1 MCMTDCETEAQ
12 RRPGKRSS
20 FWVDGGALNPDA
32 PESPKLRATGYPMAK
47 AAASQARTFLGH
59 PLGLVTL
66 FFTEAFERF
75 SYYGLRAMLILYLGD
90 AVINH
95 RGGLALDDKQAAGI
109 YALYVGFVYLL
120 ALPGGWIA
128 DRLIG
133 QQRAVFWGAIL
144 IACGQFALAA
154 PSGELPGACLGL
166 VLIVLGTGLLKPNV
180 SVIVGQLYPEGGVRR
195 DAGFSIFYSGINL
208 GAFVAPLPVSY
219 VAETYNWHWGYLMC
233 GCVMLGGALWF
244 RSTKHWLAGA
254 GTEPSHSGDARRAAM
269 VQRRGWTAIAVSMAA
284 LVLAGLALWLGWFSF
299 DVNTAAGYTGWGI
312 FTAAVLFF
320 AAILVFGGLSSV
332 EKKRVVVIFLLFAGA
347 ALFWTGFEQAGSSL
361 NIFAERYTQRMLGS
375 FEIPAGW
382 FQSVQPLFIITLSPF
397 VGYLWIKLA
406 AKNLNPSTPVKFG
419 LGLIMMAAGFGVMVG
434 AAHVVAGGALALPS
448 WLVVTYFFHTVGELL
463 LSPVGLSA
471 VTKLAPPRYVSQM
484 MGTFFMGLS
493 LGNVFAG
500 LMGGK
505 LDPSQLSQMPD
516 VFMQIVY
523 LGVGSGLVFLVFSRP
538 IRKLIGGAE

>member
-1 MCMTDCETEAQ
+1 
-12 RRPGKRSS
+12 
-20 FWVDGGALNPDA
+20 
-32 PESPKLRATGYPMAK
+32 MAN
-47 AAASQARTFLGH
+47 AASTNKTLFGH
-59 PLGLVTL
+59 PLGLMNL

-90 AVINH
+90 AVMNH

-133 QQRAVFWGAIL
+133 QQRAVFSGAIL
-144 IACGQFALAA
+144 IAFGQFALAV
-154 PSGELPGACLGL
+154 PSGGVPFACLGL

-180 SVIVGQLYPEGGVRR
+180 SVIVGQLYPEGGARR
-195 DAGFSIFYSGINL
+195 DSGFSIFYSGINL

-219 VAETYNWHWGYLMC
+219 VAETYNWHWGYLLC
-233 GCVMLGGALWF
+233 GGVMLAGALWF
-244 RSTKHWLAGA
+244 RLTKHWLAGA
-254 GTEPSHSGDARRAAM
+254 GVAPSHSGDAAHDARI
-269 VQRRGWTAIAVSMAA
+269 QRRGWTSMAVFLVA
-284 LVLAGLALWLGWFSF
+284 LVASGLALQFGWFSF
-299 DVNTAAGYTGWGI
+299 DVNTVAGYTGYGI
-312 FTAAVLFF
+312 FAAAILFF
-320 AAILVFGGLSSV
+320 TYILVFGGLTTV

-361 NIFAERYTQRMLGS
+361 NIFGERYTDRSVFGYV
-375 FEIPAGW
+375 FPAGW
-382 FQSVQPLFIITLSPF
+382 FQSVQPMFIILLSPF
-397 VGYLWIKLA
+397 VGYLWLRLA

-419 LGLIMMAAGFGVMVG
+419 LGLIMMAVGFLVMVF
-434 AAHVVAGGALALPS
+434 AAHVAVSGVPAAPY
-448 WLVVTYFFHTVGELL
+448 WLIVTYFFHTVGELL

-500 LMGGK
+500 LAGGK
-505 LDPSQLSQMPD
+505 LDPSQITQMPD

-523 LGVGSGLVFLVFSRP
+523 LGVGAGLVFLVFSPP

>member
-1 MCMTDCETEAQ
+1 MANVAS
-12 RRPGKRSS
+12 GKTL
-20 FWVDGGALNPDA
+20 F
-32 PESPKLRATGYPMAK
+32 
-47 AAASQARTFLGH
+47 GH
-59 PLGLVTL
+59 PIGLATL

-75 SYYGLRAMLILYLGD
+75 SYYGLRAMLILYLSD

-95 RGGLALDDKQAAGI
+95 RGGLALTDKEAAGI

-133 QQRAVFWGAIL
+133 QQQAVFYGGIFISA
-144 IACGQFALAA
+144 GQFALAV
-154 PSGELPGACLGL
+154 PSGGLPFGALGL

-219 VAETYNWHWGYLMC
+219 FAEKYNWHWGYLIC
-233 GCVMLGGALWF
+233 GSMMLLGVFWF
-244 RSTKHWLAGA
+244 RSTRHWLAGA
-254 GTEPSHSGDARRAAM
+254 GSQPSHSGDAAKDAL
-269 VQRRGWTAIAVSMAA
+269 VQRRGWTGVAVFLVALAA
-284 LVLAGLALWLGWFSF
+284 LGAAVYTGWLKL
-299 DVNTAAGYTGWGI
+299 DVNALAGYTGAMI
-312 FTAAVLFF
+312 FFAAVLFF
-320 AAILVFGGLSSV
+320 ASILVFGGLTTV

-361 NIFAERYTQRMLGS
+361 NIFGDRYTDRKLLG
-375 FEIPAGW
+375 FEFPAGW

-397 VGYLWIKLA
+397 FGYLWIRLA
-406 AKNLNPSTPVKFG
+406 ARNLNPSTPVKFG
-419 LGLIMMAAGFGVMVG
+419 LGLVMMAGGFAVMVG
-434 AAHVVAGGALALPS
+434 AAHVVAHGALAVPY

-500 LMGGK
+500 LAGGK
-505 LDPSQLSQMPD
+505 LDPNQIGQMPD

-523 LGVGSGLVFLVFSRP
+523 LGVGTGALFLAFSRP

>member
-1 MCMTDCETEAQ
+1 
-12 RRPGKRSS
+12 
-20 FWVDGGALNPDA
+20 
-32 PESPKLRATGYPMAK
+32 MAD
-47 AAASQARTFLGH
+47 AASAAPTRTLFGH
-59 PLGLVTL
+59 PLGLMNL

-90 AVINH
+90 AVMNH
-95 RGGLALDDKQAAGI
+95 RGGLALSDKQAAGI

-133 QQRAVFWGAIL
+133 QQRSVFWGAIL
-144 IACGQFALAA
+144 IAAGQFSLAL
-154 PSGELPGACLGL
+154 PTGGLPFACLGL

-219 VAETYNWHWGYLMC
+219 LAETYNWHWGYLLC
-233 GCVMLGGALWF
+233 GCVMLGGAFWF
-244 RSTKHWLAGA
+244 HSTRHWLAGA
-254 GTEPSHSGDARRAAM
+254 GAAPSHSGDVAHDAR
-269 VQRRGWTAIAVSMAA
+269 VLRRGWTAVALSMA
-284 LVLAGLALWLGWFSF
+284 LLALLGTALWRGWLSF
-299 DVNTAAGYTGWGI
+299 NVTTAADYTGWGI

-320 AAILVFGGLSSV
+320 AYILVFGGLTGV

-361 NIFAERYTQRMLGS
+361 NIFGDRYTDRDVLGYV
-375 FEIPAGW
+375 FPAGW
-382 FQSVQPLFIITLSPF
+382 FQSVQPFFIITLSPF
-397 VGYLWIKLA
+397 VGYLWIRLA
-406 AKNLNPSTPVKFG
+406 AKNLNPSTPVKFA
-419 LGLIMMAAGFGVMVG
+419 LGLLFMALGFLVMVG
-434 AAHVVAGGALALPS
+434 AARVVVHGALATPY
-448 WLVVTYFFHTVGELL
+448 WLIVTYFFHTVGELC

-523 LGVGSGLVFLVFSRP
+523 LGVGAGLVFLVFTPS

>member
-1 MCMTDCETEAQ
+1 MLRHRPSPVGKGYLMVTTAAPAQ
-12 RRPGKRSS
+12 
-20 FWVDGGALNPDA
+20 
-32 PESPKLRATGYPMAK
+32 
-47 AAASQARTFLGH
+47 QRTFLGH
-59 PLGLVTL
+59 PIGLVNL

-133 QQRAVFWGAIL
+133 QQRSVFYGALFIS
-144 IACGQFALAA
+144 AGQFALAA
-154 PSGELPGACLGL
+154 PAGGLSCAVLGL

-219 VAETYNWHWGYLMC
+219 FAETYNWHVGYAIC
-233 GCVMLGGALWF
+233 GGMMLLGALWF
-244 RSTKHWLAGA
+244 RSTRHWLAGA
-254 GTEPSHSGDARRAAM
+254 GAQPSHSGDAARDAKVKRHGWIGVVLFLAAI
-269 VQRRGWTAIAVSMAA
+269 TALGIAMQ
-284 LVLAGLALWLGWFSF
+284 LRWLSF

-320 AAILVFGGLSSV
+320 AYILAFGGLSTV

-361 NIFAERYTQRMLGS
+361 NIFGDRYTNRDILG
-375 FEIPAGW
+375 FTFPAGW

-419 LGLIMMAAGFGVMVG
+419 IGLLLMAAGFLVMVF
-434 AAHVVAGGALALPS
+434 AAKLVVTGVKVVPM
-448 WLVVTYFFHTVGELL
+448 WLVVTYFFHTLGELA

-505 LDPSQLSQMPD
+505 LDPSEITQMPD

-523 LGVGSGLVFLVFSRP
+523 LGVGAGLVFLVFSPP
-538 IRKLIGGAE
+538 IKKLIGGAE

>member
-1 MCMTDCETEAQ
+1 MANAT
-12 RRPGKRSS
+12 
-20 FWVDGGALNPDA
+20 V
-32 PESPKLRATGYPMAK
+32 PK
-47 AAASQARTFLGH
+47 QAGTFLGH
-59 PLGLVTL
+59 PIGLVNL

-109 YALYVGFVYLL
+109 YSLYVGFVYLL

-128 DRLIG
+128 DRLLG

-144 IACGQFALAA
+144 IAFGQFALAL
-154 PSGELPGACLGL
+154 PSGGVPFACLGL
-166 VLIVLGTGLLKPNV
+166 ALIVLGTGLLKPNV
-180 SVIVGQLYPEGGVRR
+180 SVIVGQLYPEGGARR
-195 DAGFSIFYSGINL
+195 DSGFSIFYSGINL

-219 VAETYNWHWGYLMC
+219 FAETYNWHWGYLLC

-244 RSTKHWLAGA
+244 RLTKHWLAGA
-254 GTEPSHSGDARRAAM
+254 GAQPSQGGDARA
-269 VQRRGWTAIAVSMAA
+269 RRQGWIGVTLFLAAIAV
-284 LVLAGLALWLGWFSF
+284 LGLALQLGWFSL
-299 DVNTAAGYTGWGI
+299 DVNAAAGYTGFGI
-312 FTAAVLFF
+312 LAAAIAFF
-320 AAILVFGGLSSV
+320 AYLLVFGGLTTV
-332 EKKRVVVIFLLFAGA
+332 EKKRVIVIFLLFAGA
-347 ALFWTGFEQAGSSL
+347 ATFWTGFEQAGSSL
-361 NIFAERYTQRMLGS
+361 NIFGERYTDRHILG
-375 FEIPAGW
+375 FEFPAGW

-397 VGYLWIKLA
+397 VGYLWLRLA

-419 LGLIMMAAGFGVMVG
+419 LGLLLMAVGFLVMVG
-434 AAHVVAGGALALPS
+434 AAHVVAHGALALPY

-471 VTKLAPPRYVSQM
+471 VTKLAPPRYMSQM

-500 LMGGK
+500 LAGGK
-505 LDPSQLSQMPD
+505 LDPSQINQMPD

-523 LGVGSGLVFLVFSRP
+523 LGVGAGLLFIVFSKP

>member
-1 MCMTDCETEAQ
+1 M
-12 RRPGKRSS
+12 
-20 FWVDGGALNPDA
+20 
-32 PESPKLRATGYPMAK
+32 ATTVSTQG
-47 AAASQARTFLGH
+47 RTFLGH
-59 PLGLVTL
+59 PLGLMNL
-66 FFTEAFERF
+66 FFTEAFERC

-95 RGGLALDDKQAAGI
+95 RGGLALSDQQAAGI
-109 YALYVGFVYLL
+109 YSLYVGFVYLL
-120 ALPGGWIA
+120 SLPGGWVA

-133 QQRAVFWGAIL
+133 QQRAVFYGAIF
-144 IACGQFALAA
+144 IACGQLSLAL
-154 PSGELPGACLGL
+154 PSGGLTFAVLGL

-208 GAFVAPLPVSY
+208 GALIAPFPVSY
-219 VAETYNWHWGYLMC
+219 FAEKYNWHWGNVIC
-233 GCVMLGGALWF
+233 AGFMLGGVFWF

-254 GTEPSHSGDARRAAM
+254 GAVPSHGGDAR
-269 VQRRGWTAIAVSMAA
+269 VQRMGWIGVAVFLAAIA
-284 LVLAGLALWLGWFSF
+284 LLGLSIQFGWLSF
-299 DVNTAAGYTGWGI
+299 DPNAAAEYLGWGI
-312 FTAAVLFF
+312 FIAAVIFF
-320 AAILVFGGLSSV
+320 AGLLYFGGLTTV

-347 ALFWTGFEQAGSSL
+347 ATFWTGFEQAGSSL
-361 NIFAERYTQRMLGS
+361 TIFGERYTDRDVMG
-375 FEIPAGW
+375 FVFPDGW
-382 FQSVQPLFIITLSPF
+382 FQSVQPFFIVTLSPF

-406 AKNLNPSTPVKFG
+406 AKNLNPSTPIKFAMG
-419 LGLIMMAAGFGVMVG
+419 LFLMAIGFLVMVG
-434 AAHVVAGGALALPS
+434 AAHVVAHGALALPY

-471 VTKLAPPRYVSQM
+471 VTKLAPPRYMSQM

-505 LDPSQLSQMPD
+505 LDPSQISQMPE

-523 LGVGSGLVFLVFSRP
+523 LGAGAGLLFVVFSRP

>member
-1 MCMTDCETEAQ
+1 MATTTVNA
-12 RRPGKRSS
+12 SS
-20 FWVDGGALNPDA
+20 G
-32 PESPKLRATGYPMAK
+32 
-47 AAASQARTFLGH
+47 RTLFGH
-59 PLGLVTL
+59 PLGLMTC

-75 SYYGLRAMLILYLGD
+75 SYYGLRAVLILFLAD
-90 AVINH
+90 AVTNH
-95 RGGLALDDKQAAGI
+95 RGGLALSDQQAAGI

-133 QQRAVFWGAIL
+133 QQRAVFCGALL
-144 IACGQFALAA
+144 IAAGQFVLAVPA
-154 PSGELPGACLGL
+154 GGVPGVGLGL
-166 VLIVLGTGLLKPNV
+166 TLIVLGTGLLKPNV

-219 VAETYNWHWGYLMC
+219 FAETYDWHWGYLIC
-233 GCVMLGGALWF
+233 GFTMLLGAVWF
-244 RSTKHWLAGA
+244 RFSKAWLNGAGA
-254 GTEPSHSGDARRAAM
+254 QPSHSGDAGRDARIK
-269 VQRRGWTAIAVSMAA
+269 RLGWTGVGISMA
-284 LVLAGLALWLGWFSF
+284 LLTVLGGLLYAGTVHLDPHAAASYMGGMILG
-299 DVNTAAGYTGWGI
+299 
-312 FTAAVLFF
+312 AAVLFF
-320 AAILVFGGLSSV
+320 TCILLFGGLSLL

-361 NIFAERYTQRMLGS
+361 NIFAERYTDRNLLGYV
-375 FEIPAGW
+375 FPAGW
-382 FQSVQPLFIITLSPF
+382 FQSVQPIFIIILSPF

-406 AKNLNPSTPVKFG
+406 ARALNPSTPVKFG
-419 LGLIMMAAGFGVMVG
+419 LGLISMALGFLVMVG
-434 AAHVVAGGALALPS
+434 AARVAAAGMSAAPY
-448 WLVVTYFFHTVGELL
+448 WLIVTYFFHTVGELC

-500 LMGGK
+500 LAGGK

-523 LGVGSGLVFLVFSRP
+523 LGAGAGLVFLVFSPP

>member
-1 MCMTDCETEAQ
+1 MLRERPNQ
-12 RRPGKRSS
+12 PGKGHLMATAPQNRS
-20 FWVDGGALNPDA
+20 
-32 PESPKLRATGYPMAK
+32 
-47 AAASQARTFLGH
+47 FLGH
-59 PLGLVTL
+59 PVGLVNL

-90 AVINH
+90 AILNH

-128 DRLIG
+128 ERLIG
-133 QQRAVFWGAIL
+133 QQQAVFYGAL
-144 IACGQFALAA
+144 FIAAGQFALAL
-154 PSGELPGACLGL
+154 PSGGLPFACLGL

-180 SVIVGQLYPEGGVRR
+180 SVMVGQLYPEGGVRR

-208 GAFVAPLPVSY
+208 GAFIGPLIVSPI
-219 VAETYNWHWGYLMC
+219 AENYDWHWGFFIC
-233 GCVMLGGALWF
+233 GCAMLLGAFWT
-244 RSTKHWLAGA
+244 RSTRHWLAGA
-254 GTEPSHSGDARRAAM
+254 GAEPIQRADART
-269 VQRRGWTAIAVSMAA
+269 RRIGWSTIGIFLAA
-284 LVLAGLALWLGWFSF
+284 LALLGVALQLGWLHM
-299 DVNTAAGYTGWGI
+299 DVSDSASYTGWGI
-312 FTAAVLFF
+312 FIAAVLFF
-320 AAILVFGGLSSV
+320 AYILVFGGLTLV

-361 NIFAERYTQRMLGS
+361 TIFADRYTDRS
-375 FEIPAGW
+375 FFTHVIPTGL
-382 FQSVQPLFIITLSPF
+382 FQCIQPILIIILSPF
-397 VGYLWIKLA
+397 IGVLWIRLA
-406 AKNLNPSTPVKFG
+406 ARNLNPSTPVKFG
-419 LGLIMMAAGFGVMVG
+419 LGLLLMAVGFVVMVF
-434 AAHVVAGGALALPS
+434 AAKIVVTGVKVVPM

-484 MGTFFMGLS
+484 MGTFFIGLS

-500 LMGGK
+500 LAGGK
-505 LDPSQLSQMPD
+505 LDPSQITQMPD

-523 LGVGSGLVFLVFSRP
+523 LGVGAGLVFLAFSKP

>member
-1 MCMTDCETEAQ
+1 
-12 RRPGKRSS
+12 
-20 FWVDGGALNPDA
+20 
-32 PESPKLRATGYPMAK
+32 MAS
-47 AAASQARTFLGH
+47 ASAKKTLFGH
-59 PLGLVTL
+59 PLGLMNL

-90 AVINH
+90 AVANH
-95 RGGLALDDKQAAGI
+95 RGGLALNDQQAAGI

-133 QQRAVFWGAIL
+133 QQRSVFYGALVIS
-144 IACGQFALAA
+144 AGQFALAV
-154 PSGELPGACLGL
+154 PSGGLSFAVLGL

-219 VAETYNWHWGYLMC
+219 FAEKYNWHLGYAIC
-233 GCVMLGGALWF
+233 GGMMLLGALWF
-244 RSTKHWLAGA
+244 RSTRHWLDGA
-254 GTEPSHSGDARRAAM
+254 GSQPSYSGDAARDAKVKR
-269 VQRRGWTAIAVSMAA
+269 QGWAGVAIFLAVLLLLGIA
-284 LVLAGLALWLGWFSF
+284 LQLGWLRF

-320 AAILVFGGLSSV
+320 ASILAFGRLTTV

-361 NIFAERYTQRMLGS
+361 NIFGDRYTDRDVLG
-375 FEIPAGW
+375 FTFPAGW

-406 AKNLNPSTPVKFG
+406 AKSLNPSTPVKFG
-419 LGLIMMAAGFGVMVG
+419 LGLIMMAVGFLVMVG
-434 AAHVVAGGALALPS
+434 AARVVAGGSLALPY

-505 LDPSQLSQMPD
+505 LDPSQINQMPD

-523 LGVGSGLVFLVFSRP
+523 LGVGSGLVFLVFSKP
-538 IRKLIGGAE
+538 IRKLIGGVE

>member
-1 MCMTDCETEAQ
+1 
-12 RRPGKRSS
+12 
-20 FWVDGGALNPDA
+20 
-32 PESPKLRATGYPMAK
+32 MANS
-47 AAASQARTFLGH
+47 AANRTFLGH
-59 PLGLVTL
+59 PLGLMNL

-75 SYYGLRAMLILYLGD
+75 SYYGLRAMLILYLVD

-144 IACGQFALAA
+144 IACGQFSLAV
-154 PSGELPGACLGL
+154 PSGGL
-166 VLIVLGTGLLKPNV
+166 SFAVAGLALIVLGTGLLKPNV
-180 SVIVGQLYPEGGVRR
+180 SVIVGQLYPEGGARR

-208 GAFVAPLPVSY
+208 GAFIAPLPVSY
-219 VAETYNWHWGYLMC
+219 FAETYNWHIGYAIC
-233 GCVMLGGALWF
+233 GGMMLLGALWF
-244 RSTKHWLAGA
+244 RSTKHWLTGAGA
-254 GTEPSHSGDARRAAM
+254 EPSRSGDAARDAAI
-269 VQRRGWTAIAVSMAA
+269 QRRGWTSVVVFLAA
-284 LVLAGLALWLGWFSF
+284 LAVFGLALQLGWFSF

-312 FTAAVLFF
+312 FAAAVLFF
-320 AAILVFGGLSSV
+320 AYILGFGGLDLI

-361 NIFAERYTQRMLGS
+361 NIFGERYTDRDVLGYV
-375 FEIPAGW
+375 FPAGW
-382 FQSVQPLFIITLSPF
+382 FQSVQPFFIITLSPF
-397 VGYLWIKLA
+397 VGYLWLRLA

-419 LGLIMMAAGFGVMVG
+419 LGLIMMAVGFLVMVG
-434 AAHVVAGGALALPS
+434 AAHVVAHGALAVPY

-505 LDPSQLSQMPD
+505 LDPSQLDQMPD

-523 LGVGSGLVFLVFSRP
+523 LGVGSGLLFLVFSKP

>member
-1 MCMTDCETEAQ
+1 MATAAQ
-12 RRPGKRSS
+12 
-20 FWVDGGALNPDA
+20 
-32 PESPKLRATGYPMAK
+32 T
-47 AAASQARTFLGH
+47 RTFLGH
-59 PLGLVTL
+59 PLGLVNL

-90 AVINH
+90 AVLNH

-144 IACGQFALAA
+144 IACGQFALAV
-154 PSGELPGACLGL
+154 PSGGLSFAELGL

-180 SVIVGQLYPEGGVRR
+180 SVIVGQLYPEGGARR
-195 DAGFSIFYSGINL
+195 DSGFSIFYSGINL

-219 VAETYNWHWGYLMC
+219 FAEKYNWHIGYAIC
-233 GCVMLGGALWF
+233 GGMMLLGVLWF
-244 RSTKHWLAGA
+244 RTTKHWLAGA
-254 GTEPSHSGDARRAAM
+254 GSEPSHSGDAAKDARIKRL
-269 VQRRGWTAIAVSMAA
+269 GWVGVAVSMALLA
-284 LVLAGLALWLGWFSF
+284 LLGLALYLGWFSF
-299 DVNTAAGYTGWGI
+299 DVNTAAYYLGRGI
-312 FTAAVLFF
+312 FGVAALFF
-320 AAILVFGGLSSV
+320 ACILAFGGLTTA

-361 NIFAERYTQRMLGS
+361 NIFGDRYTDRHILG
-375 FEIPAGW
+375 FEFPAGW

-397 VGYLWIKLA
+397 VGYLWLRLA
-406 AKNLNPSTPVKFG
+406 ARNLNPSTPVKFG
-419 LGLIMMAAGFGVMVG
+419 LGLLMMAVGFMVMVG
-434 AAHVVAGGALALPS
+434 AAHVVADGALALPY

-523 LGVGSGLVFLVFSRP
+523 LGVGTGLLFLVFSRP